1 MCGIAGTYQQFDGES
16 SARLMGRTLAHR
28 GPDDE
33 GLYSFVR
40 ETVSTHLAH
49 RRLSIIDLA
58 HGHQPFVKHHLALS
72 YNGELYNF
80 RELKSELSARG
91 ATFQTSSDTEVV
103 LEAWRQWAPGA
114 CVSSAA
120 CLLSPCS
127 TR

>member
-16 SARLMGRTLAHR
+16 TARLMGRTLAHR

-80 RELKSELSARG
+80 RELKAELSARG
-91 ATFQTSSDTEVV
+91 RRSRHPRTPRSCSRHGDN
-103 LEAWRQWAPGA
+103 GA
-114 CVSSAA
+114 RVPA
-120 CLLSPCS
+120 
-127 TR
+127 